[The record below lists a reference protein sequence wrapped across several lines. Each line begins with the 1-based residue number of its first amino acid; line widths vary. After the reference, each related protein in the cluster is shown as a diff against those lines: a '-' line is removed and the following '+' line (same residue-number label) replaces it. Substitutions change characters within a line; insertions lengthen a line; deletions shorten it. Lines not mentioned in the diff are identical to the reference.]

1 MPMVNLS
8 QICFI
13 LLLVSSDPKI
23 FAECHCDLNK
33 NILFQFL
40 MSECIIIYMF
50 YFYACATYSS
60 GSLLF
65 LS

>member
-13 LLLVSSDPKI
+13 LLLVSSNPTI

-40 MSECIIIYMF
+40 MSECIIIYV
-50 YFYACATYSS
+50 
-60 GSLLF
+60 LLLCMCYIQF
-65 LS
+65 